1 MTGYLPVGFELVA
14 EISFPEPEGTSCGL
28 LNTSAQVN
36 CFDFTNNYK
45 NYNSFG
51 IRAGSF
57 LFLLTSGKCFGK

>member
-45 NYNSFG
+45 FVWY
-51 IRAGSF
+51 
-57 LFLLTSGKCFGK
+57 